1 MSNSTY
7 FETYAARLLCNY
19 IQSIPT
25 IFLWIE
31 LLFGGFYRLSV
42 EVKRAVGQGGGRG
55 CTLLYSLRLWPERLQ
70 AVAPGCSHF
79 APATWIH
86 RQPDPWLTLQVVLSN
101 HPLQYST
108 IASCLHCLLCSTQI
122 STRGFDAVCSSLK
135 NDNNA
140 SNCMP
145 CSVLFPPCRRPV
157 FSCLTFPLLL
167 RIAVYIDYVSL
178 NMPAK

>member
-1 MSNSTY
+1 MWLVPLETLIQWSSFSGLHKILSHKSQVHSSQFFLHGVQALQCTWMSNSTY

-70 AVAPGCSHF
+70 AVAPGCCHF
-79 APATWIH
+79 ALATWIH
-86 RQPDPWLTLQVVLSN
+86 RQSDPWLTLQRTLST
-101 HPLQYST
+101 HSIQQYT
-108 IASCLHCLLCSTQI
+108 
-122 STRGFDAVCSSLK
+122 
-135 NDNNA
+135 
-140 SNCMP
+140 
-145 CSVLFPPCRRPV
+145 
-157 FSCLTFPLLL
+157 LLL
-167 RIAVYIDYVSL
+167 LQLALVLRTCQI
-178 NMPAK
+178 